1 MGFIDKVK
9 GFFYDEDEIEEE
21 VEVPV
26 KREIPKKKQIIVD
39 DEKEEEISEREL
51 FKAERTFN
59 FPMDMDEDEEEPDF
73 TPIKKMEEEK
83 QEYYKPSTSTRST
96 YKSSTKIVTE
106 KKEEK
111 KFKPTPIISPI
122 YGIIDGEYQ
131 NSSDKIEDSL
141 SKTRELGNTKRV
153 DFDEVRQKAYG
164 IVKNQEEEIKSDEN
178 KGIFFNLDEEKED
191 IPKEDEQEEEDIKIT
206 YNDVDYEEDDEE
218 EIEVP
223 KITRLNRNKKN
234 AIEKQEDDSILSETK
249 EQDLFNLIDN
259 MYNSEEEEED

>member
-39 DEKEEEISEREL
+39 DEEEEEISEREL

-73 TPIKKMEEEK
+73 TPIKKMEAEK
-83 QEYYKPSTSTRST
+83 KEYYKPSTSTRST

-111 KFKPTPIISPI
+111 K
-122 YGIIDGEYQ
+122 
-131 NSSDKIEDSL
+131 
-141 SKTRELGNTKRV
+141 
-153 DFDEVRQKAYG
+153 
-164 IVKNQEEEIKSDEN
+164 
-178 KGIFFNLDEEKED
+178 
-191 IPKEDEQEEEDIKIT
+191 
-206 YNDVDYEEDDEE
+206 
-218 EIEVP
+218 
-223 KITRLNRNKKN
+223 
-234 AIEKQEDDSILSETK
+234 
-249 EQDLFNLIDN
+249 
-259 MYNSEEEEED
+259 